1 MADDLRTTLNATR
14 AAVSR
19 QRERET
25 GRPVGEPMSETEARK
40 LTDRIKF
47 DAGQLWDKLTDAYL
61 GRADIALGYES

>member
-1 MADDLRTTLNATR
+1 
-14 AAVSR
+14 
-19 QRERET
+19 
-25 GRPVGEPMSETEARK
+25 MSETEARK